1 MNKQKINWKRV
12 ALFLMLV
19 GMNSMTY
26 AQDIGLGQAGQN
38 LLNEVKKAFPFV
50 AGIAFIFTGWKAFN
64 EYNENGKDAMAAM
77 KVFIWFAVILGVF
90 IGIFR
95 FVTSKSL

>member
-1 MNKQKINWKRV
+1 MNKKKINWKRG

-19 GMNSMTY
+19 GMNSITH
-26 AQDIGLGQAGQN
+26 AQSLGLDQTGQN
-38 LLNEVKKAFPFV
+38 LLNEVKRVFPFV
-50 AGIAFIFTGWKAFN
+50 AGIAFVFTGWKAFN